1 MMSWSIPLVALGFSA
16 AASTPTEAPPVAS
29 TQAAPGQRAPA
40 PSTPEAPQPVAL
52 AYQPKDCDPEKAL
65 RCTCVGS
72 VGSAEAALKEIG
84 LDAQT
89 LRTSG
94 APCIQGDFDRD
105 GNPDY
110 AFPGASYGACNGA
123 APVRVIF
130 TKKGLVRE
138 VQSLPR
144 EMSCFQLYRPNKK
157 PGRDGVPATK
167 RDALVDWGEGNAT
180 WFYRHDGKRWLA
192 TSHASEA
199 N

>member
-1 MMSWSIPLVALGFSA
+1 MGMRWMVSWTLPLMALGFSA
-16 AASTPTEAPPVAS
+16 AAATPSEAPKATP
-29 TQAAPGQRAPA
+29 AA
-40 PSTPEAPQPVAL
+40 STPEAPRPVAL
-52 AYQPKDCDPEKAL
+52 AYQPASCDPVKEL
-65 RCTCVGS
+65 RCMCVGS

-84 LDAQT
+84 LDAQVI
-89 LRTSG
+89 RTSG
-94 APCIQGDFDRD
+94 VPCIQGDFDRD

-110 AFPGASYGACNGA
+110 AFLGPGYSPCNGA
-123 APVRVIF
+123 APVRIVF

-157 PGRDGVPATK
+157 TGRDGVPATK

-180 WFYRHDGKRWLA
+180 WFYRYDGKRWLA